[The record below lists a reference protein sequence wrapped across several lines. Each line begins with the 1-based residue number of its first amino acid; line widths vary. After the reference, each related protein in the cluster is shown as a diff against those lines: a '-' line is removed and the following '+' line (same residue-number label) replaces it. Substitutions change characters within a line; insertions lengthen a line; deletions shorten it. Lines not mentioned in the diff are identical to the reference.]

1 MCNEPKGCL
10 FRAVYYTKLSPRLFP
25 NITVR
30 VIVSLSLPHIFIS
43 IYNKTNEQVSNN
55 VNNDKRGEYCGYGN
69 FTRHV

>member
-10 FRAVYYTKLSPRLFP
+10 FRDCFQILQLELYY
-25 NITVR
+25 N
-30 VIVSLSLPHIFIS
+30 SLSLPHIFIS
-43 IYNKTNEQVSNN
+43 IYNKTNEHVSNN